1 MAMHQLSGDRQIL
14 LRNGSP
20 FSHAVAYFKVQD
32 NTVERRHFFETLGRY
47 VFGKHPNFMTIN
59 LKSKK
64 QIRGLKKRE
73 KSQTSDN
80 TATELKRIRTDAQK
94 TDAQKEDPAENRI
107 GLKAPGMTYKLE
119 DRSKEDDRKL
129 KQTCDNTLEI
139 RCKEKER
146 NRKDKP
152 ECKKQTTEHQQEQN
166 EK

>member
-1 MAMHQLSGDRQIL
+1 MAVHQLSGDRQIL
-14 LRNGSP
+14 LRKDSP
-20 FSHAVAYFKVQD
+20 FSDAVAYFKVQD

-80 TATELKRIRTDAQK
+80 TATELKRIK

-107 GLKAPGMTYKLE
+107 GLKAPGMTYKLG
-119 DRSKEDDRKL
+119 DGSKEDDRKL
-129 KQTCDNTLEI
+129 NQTCDNTLEI
-139 RCKEKER
+139 RCKEMER

-152 ECKKQTTEHQQEQN
+152 EHKKQTTEQQ
-166 EK
+166 